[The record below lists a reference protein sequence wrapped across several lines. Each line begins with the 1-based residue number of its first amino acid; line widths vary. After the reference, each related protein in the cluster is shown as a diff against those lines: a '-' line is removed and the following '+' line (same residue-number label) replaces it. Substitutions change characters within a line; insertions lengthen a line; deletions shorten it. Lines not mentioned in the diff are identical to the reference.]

1 MNAQIKSDI
10 DSMSSACAFLVG
22 LAIALTL
29 LKMLGVLSWPWFLV
43 TLPATFPILFFAVV
57 GAITFGTV
65 AAFFFVELAVN
76 GISS

>member
-10 DSMSSACAFLVG
+10 DSMSSACAFLIE

-43 TLPATFPILFFAVV
+43 TLPATFPVLFFAAV
-57 GAITFGTV
+57 GAITFGVV
-65 AAFFFVELAVN
+65 AAFFFVELIAR
-76 GISS
+76 GIRS